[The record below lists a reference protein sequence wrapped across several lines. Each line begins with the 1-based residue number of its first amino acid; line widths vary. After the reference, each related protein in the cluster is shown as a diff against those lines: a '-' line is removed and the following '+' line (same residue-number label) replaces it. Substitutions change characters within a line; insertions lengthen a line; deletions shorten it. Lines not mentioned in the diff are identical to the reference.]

1 MLLMILL
8 PKLVCLD
15 LTFFNNSTKCWNVFT
30 GHKVLR
36 LPVAHCELN
45 PIELAWAQV
54 KEHVRIHNQKFTLK
68 EVEKLVHE
76 GISLVTPIRWK
87 KIIEHTRNK
96 VEDHYWDKD
105 GLYELMIED
114 FIINVGNSSEESPSS
129 SELSS
134 SGED

>member
-1 MLLMILL
+1 M
-8 PKLVCLD
+8 
-15 LTFFNNSTKCWNVFT
+15 FFNNSTECWNVLT
-30 GHKVLR
+30 GHEVLR

-54 KEHVRIHNQKFTLK
+54 KEHVRLHNQKFTLK
-68 EVEKLVHE
+68 EVEKLVYE

-114 FIINVGNSSEESPSS
+114 FIINVGNTSEESSSS

-134 SGED
+134 SEED

>member
-1 MLLMILL
+1 M
-8 PKLVCLD
+8 
-15 LTFFNNSTKCWNVFT
+15 FFNNSTECWNVLT
-30 GHKVLR
+30 GHEVLR

-68 EVEKLVHE
+68 EVEKLVYE

-96 VEDHYWDKD
+96 LEDHYWDKD

-114 FIINVGNSSEESPSS
+114 FIINVGNTSEESSSS